1 MILAERMAYRAIGS
15 TAPNPPVGAI
25 IVKDEMILARGWTQV
40 NGSPHAEIHAIS
52 QVKDKKKLN
61 GATLYTTLEP
71 CSHYGKNP
79 PCVEKIIKY
88 KFAKV
93 YLSQE
98 DENPKVHGSAVK
110 ILKRSGITVIK
121 KNFSINT
128 YELNK
133 IFFRSLNKLKPYVT
147 LKIASTSDG
156 KIATKSFESKWI
168 TNSISRLHGHK
179 LRAKNDCILVG
190 SGTISKDNPLLNCR
204 LAGYENSNTDIFLLD
219 QRLKFKKKL
228 KIFSLKKR
236 RIFILYNKDNIIKK
250 KIKSATYIGVKVKN
264 NLLDIADMLKK
275 IAELGYMRI
284 LVEGG
289 SILTGSLIK
298 NDFIDEIQWFRA
310 NKIIGG
316 NGLEAISSIGIN
328 KINDVKRFK
337 LIKNKIFEDDQL
349 SIYKR
354 I

>member
-204 LAGYENSNTDIFLLD
+204 LAGHENSNTDIFLLD
-219 QRLKFKKKL
+219 LRLKFKKKL

-236 RIFILYNKDNIIKK
+236 RIFIFYNKNNII
-250 KIKSATYIGVKVKN
+250 
-264 NLLDIADMLKK
+264 
-275 IAELGYMRI
+275 
-284 LVEGG
+284 
-289 SILTGSLIK
+289 
-298 NDFIDEIQWFRA
+298 
-310 NKIIGG
+310 
-316 NGLEAISSIGIN
+316 
-328 KINDVKRFK
+328 
-337 LIKNKIFEDDQL
+337 
-349 SIYKR
+349 
-354 I
+354 